1 MKGLELGTSP
11 RDSKYFWKNITL
23 DYTYQLIMCCGLIIY
38 NSKDASKKDPFKGN
52 GHQDITD
59 FKFQGMSRKK
69 ETKFL
74 ANELRLFY
82 DIKKFWTCDSNEVK
96 YSRMDQVKFFKGCL
110 L

>member
-1 MKGLELGTSP
+1 
-11 RDSKYFWKNITL
+11 
-23 DYTYQLIMCCGLIIY
+23 MCCGLIIY

-82 DIKKFWTCDSNEVK
+82 DIKKF
-96 YSRMDQVKFFKGCL
+96 
-110 L
+110 